1 MPELLESQAV
11 GRLIL
16 RRCPGLCAGVTARGP
31 FSAGVVTLLSDY
43 EVCKEGD
50 VLTPE
55 QARIL
60 VRSPRPPATHPVS
73 AAATVGSTGASDRTQ
88 PS

>member
-1 MPELLESQAV
+1 MPELLESQAE

-43 EVCKEGD
+43 EVC
-50 VLTPE
+50 
-55 QARIL
+55 
-60 VRSPRPPATHPVS
+60 
-73 AAATVGSTGASDRTQ
+73 
-88 PS
+88 